1 MEILFIT
8 LLIHDHKSKYCSDMI
23 KKYLDKELVS
33 TKTYNEDFESSTKYS
48 IFDDIVLKVML
59 K

>member
-1 MEILFIT
+1 
-8 LLIHDHKSKYCSDMI
+8 MI
-23 KKYLDKELVS
+23 IKYLDKELVS